1 MPPSDL
7 PSLDTHAHIAADVT
21 QPQVSALGNAVV
33 LAMTRSFREGQYAL
47 RPGGAASPTLVWG
60 LGVHP
65 GVPGSIASFN
75 AGAFASALDSFAV
88 VGEVGLDR
96 RGNLEAQAHVFSDV
110 LRACQDKPILISV
123 HSTGRTRDVL
133 DLVEANPHPGLI
145 LHWFNGSAGE
155 VRRATGLGCY
165 FSVNAAMTD
174 DQLGLIPPERI
185 LTETDFPSST
195 RRTRASKPGDVA
207 QIESRLDALQRTSAR
222 DLVWANF
229 SRLVQASGAAE
240 RLPESV
246 LRYLG

>member
-21 QPQVSALGNAVV
+21 QPQVSVLGDAVV
-33 LAMTRSFREGQYAL
+33 LAMTRSLREGQYAL

-60 LGVHP
+60 LGAHP
-65 GVPGSIASFN
+65 GVPASIASFN
-75 AGAFASALDSFAV
+75 AAAFASALDSFAV

-96 RGNLEAQAHVFSDV
+96 RGDLEAQGRVFSDV
-110 LRACQDKPILISV
+110 LLACQGRPVLISV

-145 LHWFNGSAGE
+145 LHWFNGSADE
-155 VRRATGLGCY
+155 IRRAAGLGCY

-174 DQLGLIPPERI
+174 GQIGLIPRERL
-185 LTETDFPSST
+185 LTETDFPSSS
-195 RRTRASKPGDVA
+195 RRTGAFKPGDVA
-207 QIESRLDALQRTSAR
+207 KIESRLDALQRRPAR

-229 SRLVQASGAAE
+229 ARLVQASGAAA
-240 RLPESV
+240 RLPESI